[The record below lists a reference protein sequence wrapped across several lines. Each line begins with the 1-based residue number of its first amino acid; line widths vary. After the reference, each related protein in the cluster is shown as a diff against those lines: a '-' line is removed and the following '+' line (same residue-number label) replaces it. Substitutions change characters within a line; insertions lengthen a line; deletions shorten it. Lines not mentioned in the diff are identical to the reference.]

1 MSLGNLW
8 DREEK
13 DGLVSVCAIFLGAE
27 RSMQEREILLGYK
40 EKTLSCRAGW
50 GGGTVGSAAGLWLR
64 CVPKNTPAGK
74 RLFLAARNLRK
85 DDMEQPCLHRLSRAK
100 PRLSFWGSL
109 WA

>member
-50 GGGTVGSAAGLWLR
+50 GGGQWGVLQACGLGVYLRTHQQGS
-64 CVPKNTPAGK
+64 
-74 RLFLAARNLRK
+74 
-85 DDMEQPCLHRLSRAK
+85 
-100 PRLSFWGSL
+100 GSSWQL
-109 WA
+109 ET